1 MLNLRR
7 KWQPG
12 KYHNRRSY
20 WGLCYCC
27 CSWLWNYCNNST
39 EVSIVL
45 HSHVDHV
52 WQSMFVFCFHRR
64 RISNRIKHDSYKP
77 NLCVDTTL
85 NHASSEHFLSIVSII
100 NNIITEPA
108 IVEFPG
114 GTHVVEG
121 ERVELQVRV
130 AGSPETKLMWYHDG
144 EEVVADYSTE
154 LAENVTLTLPSA
166 EARHRG
172 VYQLV
177 AENTAGR
184 VEREVELDV
193 IVEEEE
199 KTQDGQVMPPP
210 PKIEFGAVPVAMF
223 GEHVEKN
230 HASVNK
236 GFNEEFQVY
245 AAQL

>member
-1 MLNLRR
+1 M
-7 KWQPG
+7 
-12 KYHNRRSY
+12 
-20 WGLCYCC
+20 
-27 CSWLWNYCNNST
+27 

-52 WQSMFVFCFHRR
+52 WQSMFVFCFHRQ

-85 NHASSEHFLSIVSII
+85 NHAGSEHFLSKVSII

-108 IVEFPG
+108 IVEFPD
-114 GTHVVEG
+114 GTPVVEG
-121 ERVELQVRV
+121 ERVEPQMRV
-130 AGSPETKLMWYHDG
+130 AGSPETKPMWYHDG
-144 EEVVADYSTE
+144 EDVVADHSTE
-154 LAENVTLTLPSA
+154 LAEDGTLTLPSA

-172 VYQLV
+172 VHQLV

-184 VEREVELDV
+184 VEREVELNV
-193 IVEEEE
+193 IVEEE

-210 PKIEFGAVPVAMF
+210 PKREFGAIPVAMF
-223 GEHVEKN
+223 GGHVEKN

-245 AAQL
+245 TTQL